1 MSHLNPA
8 EPVLIV
14 DDEELARCSV
24 KAALLMDGITNIA
37 ECENGQKARERMPA
51 ESFAAVILDLSMPG
65 MPGEELLRLLL
76 EERPET
82 PVIVA
87 TATNDLETA
96 VRCMRAGAFDYLT
109 KPVDQTRLLTS
120 LHHAIER
127 WETAREM
134 RSLKSTKLEAPEAF
148 ADIITSD
155 RQMFTVFRY
164 VEAVAPTTLAVLIT
178 GETGTGKELVARVIH
193 SLSGRKGSFV
203 TVNVAGLD
211 ETLFAD
217 TLFGHVKGAYTGADS
232 TREGVV
238 AKAEDGTLF
247 LDEIGDLAADSQI
260 KLLRLLQER
269 EYYALGTDE
278 PQPTN
283 ARFVFA
289 SNVDMSKGTSQ
300 GRFRKD
306 LLYRLQSHHIR
317 VPPLRERM
325 DDLPAL
331 VDHFFDKACKA
342 LNKKRPAVPKELL
355 RLLRNYSFPGN
366 VRELEGMV
374 FDAVVRHKSHI
385 LSLASFR
392 EIIGPPVEEKSE
404 AGAVA
409 EGRGNPFE
417 TLQKLPT
424 IKQAVA
430 MLIEDSL
437 RRAEGNQDT
446 AARQLGLSRSAL
458 SKRLNR
464 NL

>member
-14 DDEELARCSV
+14 DDEELTRQSV
-24 KAALLMDGITNIA
+24 RTALLQDGITNIV
-37 ECENGQKARERMPA
+37 ECGNGQEVRERMSTA
-51 ESFAAVILDLSMPG
+51 SFASVVLDLSMPG
-65 MPGEELLRLLL
+65 LPGEEVLRLLL

-109 KPVDQTRLLTS
+109 KPVDQTRLLAS

-134 RSLKSTKLEAPEAF
+134 RSLKFTELEAPEAF

-155 RQMFTVFRY
+155 RQMLRVFGY
-164 VEAVAPTTLAVLIT
+164 VEAIAPTTLPVLIT
-178 GETGTGKELVARVIH
+178 GETGTGKELIARAIH
-193 SLSGRKGSFV
+193 SVSRRKGSFV
-203 TVNVAGLD
+203 TVNIAGLD
-211 ETLFAD
+211 DTLFAD
-217 TLFGHVKGAYTGADS
+217 TLFGHLKGAYTGADS

-247 LDEIGDLAADSQI
+247 LDEIGDLAAESQI

-269 EYYALGTDE
+269 EYYPLGTDE

-331 VDHFFDKACKA
+331 VDHFFDKACKR

-355 RLLRNYSFPGN
+355 TLLRSYSFPGN
-366 VRELEGMV
+366 VRELEGIV
-374 FDAVVRHKSHI
+374 FDAVVRHKSHV
-385 LSLASFR
+385 LSLASIR
-392 EIIGPPVEEKSE
+392 EAIGGLRKEENE
-404 AGAVA
+404 AGTDA
-409 EGRGNPFE
+409 EVSGNPFE
-417 TLQKLPT
+417 QLQRLPT

-437 RRAEGNQDT
+437 RRAEGNQDA
-446 AARQLGLSRSAL
+446 AARLLGLSRSAL

>member
-1 MSHLNPA
+1 MSHLNPSV
-8 EPVLIV
+8 PVLIV
-14 DDEELARCSV
+14 DDEELTRLSV
-24 KAALLMDGITNIA
+24 RTALLQDGITNIV
-37 ECENGQKARERMPA
+37 ECRNGQEVRDRMPT

-65 MPGEELLRLLL
+65 MSGEELLRILL

-82 PVIVA
+82 PVIVS

-96 VRCMRAGAFDYLT
+96 VRCMRVGAFDYLT
-109 KPVDQTRLLTS
+109 KPVDQTRLLAS

-134 RSLKSTKLEAPEAF
+134 RSLKSTDLESPEAF
-148 ADIITSD
+148 TDIITSD
-155 RQMFTVFRY
+155 RQMLQVFRY
-164 VEAVAPTTLAVLIT
+164 VEAIAPTTLPVLVT

-193 SLSGRKGSFV
+193 SLSGRKGGFI

-232 TREGVV
+232 RREGVV

-269 EYYALGTDE
+269 EYYPLGTDE

-300 GRFRKD
+300 GKFRKD

-317 VPPLRERM
+317 IPPLRERM

-331 VDHFFDKACKA
+331 VDHFFDKACSA
-342 LNKKRPAVPKELL
+342 LNKKHPAVPKELL
-355 RLLRNYSFPGN
+355 TLLRNYSFPGN
-366 VRELEGMV
+366 VRELEGIV
-374 FDAVVRHKSHI
+374 FDAVVRHKSHV

-392 EIIGPPVEEKSE
+392 DAIGQSGEEESDRGT
-404 AGAVA
+404 AQDAS
-409 EGRGNPFE
+409 GNPFE
-417 TLQKLPT
+417 ALEKLPT

-430 MLIEDSL
+430 RLIEESL
-437 RRAEGNQDT
+437 RRAEGNQDA
-446 AARQLGLSRSAL
+446 AARLLGLSRSAL
-458 SKRLNR
+458 SKRLSR
-464 NL
+464 NH

>member
-8 EPVLIV
+8 EPVLVV
-14 DDEELARCSV
+14 DDEELARRSV
-24 KAALLMDGITNIA
+24 KTALLMDGITNIL
-37 ECENGQKARERMPA
+37 ECENGQKVRDRMPA

-65 MPGEELLRLLL
+65 LPGEELLRLLL

-127 WETAREM
+127 WETAREI
-134 RSLKSTKLEAPEAF
+134 RSLKSTELEAPEAF

-155 RQMFTVFRY
+155 QQMLQVFRY
-164 VEAVAPTTLAVLIT
+164 VEAVAPTTLPVLIT

-269 EYYALGTDE
+269 EYYPLGTDE
-278 PQPTN
+278 SQPTN

-317 VPPLRERM
+317 IPPLKERM

-331 VDHFFDKACKA
+331 VEHFFDKACTA
-342 LNKKRPAVPKELL
+342 LKKKRPAVPKELL
-355 RLLRNYSFPGN
+355 TLLRNYSFPGN

-392 EIIGPPVEEKSE
+392 EIIGPPVEEKNE
-404 AGAVA
+404 AGAAA
-409 EGRGNPFE
+409 ESRGNPFE

-437 RRAEGNQDT
+437 RRSNGNQDA
-446 AARQLGLSRSAL
+446 AARLLGLSRSAL

>member
-14 DDEELARCSV
+14 DDEELARRSV
-24 KAALLMDGITNIA
+24 RTALLMDGITNIV

-269 EYYALGTDE
+269 EYYPLGTDE